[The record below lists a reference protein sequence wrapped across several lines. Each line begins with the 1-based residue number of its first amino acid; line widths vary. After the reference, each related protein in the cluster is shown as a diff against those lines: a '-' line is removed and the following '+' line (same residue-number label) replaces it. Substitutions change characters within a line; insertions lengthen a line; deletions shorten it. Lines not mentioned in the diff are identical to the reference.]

1 MSDFSGLLDLLPIAG
16 SGTIGT
22 LGIWVMWNWR
32 KDQVY
37 QREIDEKRRLEE
49 SGRAQAERDRLAG
62 AVEKLDK
69 ERKSLDGEIRGK
81 LFAMIEKSV
90 AVIET
95 NTQSLKRHTDLM
107 EICENK
113 SGAWTNGRS

>member
-1 MSDFSGLLDLLPIAG
+1 MSDFSGLLELLPIAG
-16 SGTIGT
+16 SGTVGT

-32 KDQVY
+32 KDQLY
-37 QREIDEKRRLEE
+37 QRELDEKRRLQE
-49 SGRAQAERDRLAG
+49 SERAQQERDRLADSL
-62 AVEKLDK
+62 KCLDK
-69 ERKSLDGEIRGK
+69 ERKSLESEVRGK